1 METAMSALAAESGAS
16 ESTGWDEIVRVW
28 EETDAPEGSKVEI
41 VEGIVTVSPPL
52 SEEHTDTAELLHERM
67 YGALPPDCNWGIYQ
81 TLGLTCPETGGL
93 FVPDLCVVPRNALR
107 RGTRVHAGEAELVVE
122 VTSKSNANH
131 DRIKK
136 AHGYAVA
143 GVPHYLL
150 LDAWQSGRPTATLY
164 GEPQNGTYRVLVSV
178 EYGERLTLPSPFK
191 LDLDTGIFPL
201 S

>member
-1 METAMSALAAESGAS
+1 MSALSVEPELPGG
-16 ESTGWDEIVRVW
+16 TGWDEIVRVW

-41 VEGIVTVSPPL
+41 IEGVVTVSPPP
-52 SEEHTDTAELLHERM
+52 SEEHNDTAELLHERL
-67 YGALPPDCNWGIYQ
+67 YGALPSDCDWGIYQ

-93 FVPDLCVVPRNALR
+93 FVPDLCVVPRAALR
-107 RGTRVHAGEAELVVE
+107 RGTRVHASEAELVVE
-122 VTSKSNANH
+122 VTSRSNANH

-143 GVPHYLL
+143 GVPFYLL

-164 GEPQNGTYRVLVSV
+164 GEPQNGTYRVLASV
-178 EYGERLTLPSPFK
+178 EYGEELTLPTPFK
-191 LDLDTGIFPL
+191 LVLDTGIFPL

>member
-1 METAMSALAAESGAS
+1 MSGDGRPVRSRPVRGAEDCLAPWHARA
-16 ESTGWDEIVRVW
+16 
-28 EETDAPEGSKVEI
+28 
-41 VEGIVTVSPPL
+41 
-52 SEEHTDTAELLHERM
+52 
-67 YGALPPDCNWGIYQ
+67 
-81 TLGLTCPETGGL
+81 
-93 FVPDLCVVPRNALR
+93 
-107 RGTRVHAGEAELVVE
+107 AGEAELVVE

-143 GVPHYLL
+143 GVPLYLL
-150 LDAWQSGRPTATLY
+150 PDAWQSGRPTATLY
-164 GEPQNGTYRVLVSV
+164 GEPQNGTYRALVSV

>member
-1 METAMSALAAESGAS
+1 MSALSVEPELPGG
-16 ESTGWDEIVRVW
+16 TGWDEIVRVW

-41 VEGIVTVSPPL
+41 IEGVVTVSPPP
-52 SEEHTDTAELLHERM
+52 SEEHNDTAELLHERL
-67 YGALPPDCNWGIYQ
+67 YGALPSDCDWGIYQ

-93 FVPDLCVVPRNALR
+93 FVPDLCVVPRAALR
-107 RGTRVHAGEAELVVE
+107 RGTRVHASEAELVVE
-122 VTSKSNANH
+122 VTSRSNANH

-143 GVPHYLL
+143 GVPFYLL

-164 GEPQNGTYRVLVSV
+164 GEPQNGTYRVLASV
-178 EYGERLTLPSPFK
+178 EYGEELTLPAPFK
-191 LDLDTGIFPL
+191 LVLDTGIFPL

>member
-1 METAMSALAAESGAS
+1 MSALSVEPELPGG
-16 ESTGWDEIVRVW
+16 TGWDEIVRVW

-41 VEGIVTVSPPL
+41 IEGVVTVSPPP
-52 SEEHTDTAELLHERM
+52 SEEHNDTAELLHERL
-67 YGALPPDCNWGIYQ
+67 YGALPSDCDWGIYQ

-93 FVPDLCVVPRNALR
+93 FVPDLCVVPRAALR
-107 RGTRVHAGEAELVVE
+107 RGTRVHASEAELVVE
-122 VTSKSNANH
+122 VTSRSNANH

-143 GVPHYLL
+143 GVPFYLL

-164 GEPQNGTYRVLVSV
+164 GEPQNGTYRVLASV
-178 EYGERLTLPSPFK
+178 EYGEELRLPAPFK
-191 LDLDTGIFPL
+191 LVLDTGIFPL

>member
-1 METAMSALAAESGAS
+1 MSALAAESGVP
-16 ESTGWDEIVRVW
+16 EGTDWDEIVRVW

-41 VEGIVTVSPPL
+41 IEGIVTVPPPP
-52 SEEHTDTAELLHERM
+52 SEEHNDTAELVQRRL
-67 YGALPPDCNWGIYQ
+67 YTAIPDDWGVYQ
-81 TLGLTCPETGGL
+81 TLGLTCPESGGL
-93 FVPDLCVVPRNALR
+93 FMPDLCVVPRAALR

-143 GVPHYLL
+143 GVPLYLL

-164 GEPQNGTYRVLVSV
+164 GEPQSGTYRVLDSV
-178 EYGERLTLPSPFK
+178 EYGEELTLPAPFK
-191 LDLDTGIFPL
+191 LALDTGIFPL

>member
-1 METAMSALAAESGAS
+1 MSALAAEPGSPGN
-16 ESTGWDEIVRVW
+16 TDWDELVRVW

-41 VEGIVTVSPPL
+41 IEGIVTVSPPP
-52 SEEHTDTAELLHERM
+52 SEEHNDTAELVQRRL
-67 YGALPPDCNWGIYQ
+67 YTAIPDNWGVYQ

-93 FVPDLCVVPRNALR
+93 FMPDLCVVPRAALR

-143 GVPHYLL
+143 GVPLYLL

-164 GEPQNGTYRVLVSV
+164 GEPQNGTYRVLDSV
-178 EYGERLTLPSPFK
+178 EHGEELTLPAPFK
-191 LDLDTGIFPL
+191 LVIDTGTFPL

>member
-1 METAMSALAAESGAS
+1 MSALAAESGS
-16 ESTGWDEIVRVW
+16 PGNTDWDELVRVW

-41 VEGIVTVSPPL
+41 IEGIVTVSPPP
-52 SEEHTDTAELLHERM
+52 SEEHNDTAELVQRRL
-67 YGALPPDCNWGIYQ
+67 YTAIPDDRGVYQ
-81 TLGLTCPETGGL
+81 TLGLACPETGGL
-93 FVPDLCVVPRNALR
+93 FMPDLCVVPRAALR
-107 RGTRVHAGEAELVVE
+107 RGTRVHVGEAELVVE

-143 GVPHYLL
+143 GVPLYLL

-164 GEPQNGTYRVLVSV
+164 GEPQNGTYRVLDSV
-178 EYGERLTLPSPFK
+178 EYGEELTLPEPFK
-191 LDLDTGIFPL
+191 LVLDTGIFPL